1 MAMRARSLWTAFRG
15 PEPVPIQAGVR
26 SASPR
31 ERTNITY
38 YLSPATHRRL
48 KRFGLDND
56 MTLQAII
63 DEALDEYFEGR
74 GLPRLERIV
83 GRKYRKSE

>member
-1 MAMRARSLWTAFRG
+1 V
-15 PEPVPIQAGVR
+15 PVQAGVR
-26 SASPR
+26 GAKR
-31 ERTNITY
+31 GATTNITY
-38 YLSPATHRRL
+38 YLSTATHRRL

-83 GRKYRKSE
+83 GRKYRKNG